1 MITGKILRDSIISG
15 ANLIISKKSS
25 VDELNVFPV
34 PDGDTGTNMSMTIG
48 AAKRDLANLPDDCTV
63 EKVASVTAS
72 SMLRGARGNSGVIS
86 SLLFRGFA
94 KALTGK
100 TEASAQDLAAA
111 LRSGVDAAYK
121 AVMKPTEGTM
131 LTVARVACEKAET
144 MKEENDEVVLWSAVV
159 DAAQEALDYT
169 PEQLPVLKK
178 AGVVD
183 AGGQGVVYIF
193 TGMLQFLRDGVM
205 VEGEAVT
212 EKTTAQTFKPKG
224 IYSKDL
230 ADSDYGEDD
239 HGYCTE
245 FIVYKNKI
253 ASAERLRAYLEA
265 IGNSVVVVEDDEIIK
280 CHVHTEDPGRALSEA
295 VRHGA
300 MTNLKIENM
309 DMQVEAIEEKGKG
322 LEKEQAD
329 ADSEAKFKYT
339 AVDADMPF
347 GFVAVAAGEGLESI
361 FTDLGVNAVV
371 TGGQTMNPSTD
382 DILQAVHSVGAKTVF
397 VMPNNKNIIM
407 ADEQAASLADREVVV
422 LPTRTIPQGIT
433 AMLNFDP
440 EMDAKQ
446 NTINMNIA
454 AQNVQTGS
462 VTFAARN
469 SDFDGHKIK
478 EGEILA
484 LENGKLAFT
493 EKSIEKA
500 AIKLA
505 KNMVKKDTSFI
516 TVIYG
521 EGISETEAEIV
532 CEGIRAKVG
541 KNIEVSAIKGDQPVY
556 YYFISVE

>member
-15 ANLIISKKSS
+15 ANLLISKKAS

-63 EKVASVTAS
+63 DKVASQAAS

-86 SLLFRGFA
+86 SLLFRGFS
-94 KALTGK
+94 KALAGK

-144 MKEENDEVVLWSAVV
+144 LTEENDEAVLWAAVV
-159 DAAQEALDYT
+159 DAAQAALDYT

-193 TGMLQFLRDGVM
+193 RGMLSVLKDGVM

-212 EKTTAQTFKPKG
+212 EKTSGQTYAPKG

-230 ADSDYGEDD
+230 SENDGEDE

-245 FIVYKNKI
+245 FIVYKHKN

-329 ADSEAKFKYT
+329 AESDSKFKYA
-339 AVDADMPF
+339 AVDADNPF
-347 GFVAVAAGEGLESI
+347 GFVAVAAGAGLESI
-361 FTDLGVNAVV
+361 FADLGAEAVV

-382 DILQAVHSVGAKTVF
+382 DILQAVQSVPAKTVF
-397 VMPNNKNIIM
+397 VLPNNKNIIM
-407 ADEQAASLADREVVV
+407 AAEQAASLADREVVV

-433 AMLNFDP
+433 SMLNFDP
-440 EMDAKQ
+440 DMDAKQ

-462 VTFAARN
+462 ITFAARN

-484 LENGKLAFT
+484 LDNGKLSFT

-500 AIKLA
+500 AIKLTR
-505 KNMVKKDTSFI
+505 NMVKKDTNFI

-521 EGISETEAEIV
+521 EGISEDDANAV
-532 CEGIRAKVG
+532 CEGIRAKVA
-541 KNIEVSAIKGDQPVY
+541 KHIEVSAIKGDQPVY

>member
-1 MITGKILRDSIISG
+1 MITGKTLRDSIISG
-15 ANLIISKKSS
+15 ANLIINKKSS

-63 EKVASVTAS
+63 EKVAATTAS

-94 KALTGK
+94 KALAGK
-100 TEASAQDLAAA
+100 TEASAQDLVAA

-144 MKEENDEVVLWSAVV
+144 LTEENDEAALWAAVV
-159 DAAQEALDYT
+159 DAAQAALDYT

-193 TGMLQFLRDGVM
+193 RGMLSVLKDGVM
-205 VEGEAVT
+205 VEGEEVSQ
-212 EKTTAQTFKPKG
+212 KTSGQTFAPKG
-224 IYSKDL
+224 IYSKDIE
-230 ADSDYGEDD
+230 AEGEDE

-245 FIVYKNKI
+245 FIVYKNKT
-253 ASAERLRAYLEA
+253 ASAEKLRAYLEA

-329 ADSEAKFKYT
+329 AESDSKFKYA

-347 GFVAVAAGEGLESI
+347 GFVAVAAGEGLENI
-361 FTDLGVNAVV
+361 FTDLGANAVV

-382 DILQAVHSVGAKTVF
+382 DILQAVQSVPAKTVF
-397 VMPNNKNIIM
+397 VLPNNKNIIM
-407 ADEQAASLADREVVV
+407 AAEQAASLADREVVV

-440 EMDAKQ
+440 DSDTKQ

-454 AQNVQTGS
+454 SQSVQTGS
-462 VTFAARN
+462 VTFAARD

-493 EKSIEKA
+493 SNSIEKA
-500 AIKLA
+500 AVKLA
-505 KNMVKKDTSFI
+505 KNMVNKDTNFI

-521 EGISETEAEIV
+521 EGVSDEDAEAV

-541 KNIEVSAIKGDQPVY
+541 KAIEVSALKGDQPVY

>member
-144 MKEENDEVVLWSAVV
+144 MKEETDEVVLWSAVV

-245 FIVYKNKI
+245 FIVYKNKV

-347 GFVAVAAGEGLESI
+347 SFVAVAAGEGLESI

-407 ADEQAASLADREVVV
+407 AAEQAASLADREVVV

>member
-15 ANLIISKKSS
+15 ANLLISKKAS

-63 EKVASVTAS
+63 DKVASQAAS

-94 KALTGK
+94 KALAGK
-100 TEASAQDLAAA
+100 TEATAQDLVAA

-144 MKEENDEVVLWSAVV
+144 MPEENDEVALWSAVV
-159 DAAQEALDYT
+159 DAAQAALDYT

-193 TGMLQFLRDGVM
+193 RGMLQYLRDGVM
-205 VEGEAVT
+205 VEGEAV
-212 EKTTAQTFKPKG
+212 EAKSSGQTYAPKG

-230 ADSDYGEDD
+230 SENDGDD
-239 HGYCTE
+239 EHGYCTE
-245 FIVYKNKI
+245 FIVYKNKT

-329 ADSEAKFKYT
+329 AESDSKFKYA
-339 AVDADMPF
+339 AVDADNPF

-361 FTDLGVNAVV
+361 FSDLGVNAVV

-382 DILQAVHSVGAKTVF
+382 DILQAVQSVPAKTIF
-397 VMPNNKNIIM
+397 VLPNNKNIIM
-407 ADEQAASLADREVVV
+407 AAEQAASIADREVVV

-440 EMDAKQ
+440 DMDAKQ

-484 LENGKLAFT
+484 LENGKLSFT

-500 AIKLA
+500 AIKLTR
-505 KNMVKKDTSFI
+505 NMVKKDTNFI

-521 EGISETEAEIV
+521 EGISEDDANAV

>member
-1 MITGKILRDSIISG
+1 MITGKTLRDSIISG
-15 ANLIISKKSS
+15 ANLLISKKGS

-63 EKVASVTAS
+63 EKVASQAAS

-144 MKEENDEVVLWSAVV
+144 LTEENDEAVLWEAVV
-159 DAAQEALDYT
+159 DAAQAALDYT

-193 TGMLQFLRDGVM
+193 RGMLSVLKDGVM
-205 VEGEAVT
+205 VEGEAVS
-212 EKTTAQTFKPKG
+212 EKTSGQTYAPKG

-230 ADSDYGEDD
+230 SENDGEDE

-245 FIVYKNKI
+245 FIVYKNKA
-253 ASAERLRAYLEA
+253 ASAEKLRAYLEA
-265 IGNSVVVVEDDEIIK
+265 IGNSVVVVEDEEIIK

-329 ADSEAKFKYT
+329 AESDSKFKYA
-339 AVDADMPF
+339 AVDAEVPF
-347 GFVAVAAGEGLESI
+347 GFVAVAAGEGLENI
-361 FTDLGVNAVV
+361 FADLGADAVV

-382 DILQAVHSVGAKTVF
+382 DILQAVQSVGAKTVF
-397 VMPNNKNIIM
+397 VLPNNKNIIM
-407 ADEQAASLADREVVV
+407 AAEQAASLADREVVV

-440 EMDAKQ
+440 ESDAKQ

-454 AQNVQTGS
+454 SQNVQTGS
-462 VTFAARN
+462 VTFAARD

-484 LENGKLAFT
+484 LENGKLSFT
-493 EKSIEKA
+493 SNSIEKA
-500 AIKLA
+500 AVKLTR
-505 KNMVKKDTSFI
+505 NMVKKDTNFI

-521 EGISETEAEIV
+521 EGISDEDAEAV
-532 CEGIRAKVG
+532 CEGIRAKVNKG
-541 KNIEVSAIKGDQPVY
+541 IEVSALKGDQPVY

>member
-144 MKEENDEVVLWSAVV
+144 MTEENDEVVLWSAVV

-205 VEGEAVT
+205 VEGEAV
-212 EKTTAQTFKPKG
+212 EGKTSGQTYAPKG

-230 ADSDYGEDD
+230 SENDGEDE

-245 FIVYKNKI
+245 FIVYKNKA

-329 ADSEAKFKYT
+329 ADSDSKFKYA
-339 AVDADMPF
+339 AVDADNPF
-347 GFVAVAAGEGLESI
+347 GFVAVAAGAGLENI
-361 FTDLGVNAVV
+361 FADLGADAVV

-382 DILQAVHSVGAKTVF
+382 DILQAVQSVPAKTVF
-397 VMPNNKNIIM
+397 VLPNNKNIIM
-407 ADEQAASLADREVVV
+407 AAEQAASIADREVVV

-484 LENGKLAFT
+484 LENGKLSFT

-505 KNMVKKDTSFI
+505 KNMVKKDSSFI

-532 CEGIRAKVG
+532 CEGIRTKVS

>member
-15 ANLIISKKSS
+15 ANLLISKKSS

-48 AAKRDLANLPDDCTV
+48 AAKRDLAGLPDDCTV
-63 EKVASVTAS
+63 EKVAAQAAS

-86 SLLFRGFA
+86 SLLFRGFS
-94 KALTGK
+94 KALAGK
-100 TEASAQDLAAA
+100 SEATAQDLAAA

-144 MKEENDEVVLWSAVV
+144 MPEENDEVALWSAVV
-159 DAAQEALDYT
+159 DAAQAALDYT

-193 TGMLQFLRDGVM
+193 RGMLQYLRDGVM
-205 VEGEAVT
+205 VEGEAV
-212 EKTTAQTFKPKG
+212 ESKSSAQTYAPKG

-230 ADSDYGEDD
+230 SENDGEDE

-245 FIVYKNKI
+245 FIVYKHKN

-329 ADSEAKFKYT
+329 AESESKFKYA
-339 AVDADMPF
+339 AVDADNPF

-361 FTDLGVNAVV
+361 FSDLGVNAVV

-382 DILQAVHSVGAKTVF
+382 DILQAVQSVPAKTIF
-397 VMPNNKNIIM
+397 VLPNNKNIIM
-407 ADEQAASLADREVVV
+407 AAEQAASIADREVVV

-440 EMDAKQ
+440 DMDAKQ

-462 VTFAARN
+462 ITFAARN

-484 LENGKLAFT
+484 LDNGKLAFT

-500 AIKLA
+500 AIKLT
-505 KNMVKKDTSFI
+505 KNMVKKDTNFI

-521 EGISETEAEIV
+521 EGISEDDANAV

>member
-15 ANLIISKKSS
+15 ANLLISKKAS

-63 EKVASVTAS
+63 DKVASQAAS

-86 SLLFRGFA
+86 SLLFRGFS
-94 KALTGK
+94 KALAGK

-144 MKEENDEVVLWSAVV
+144 MPEETDEVALWTAVV
-159 DAAQEALDYT
+159 DAAQAALDYT

-193 TGMLQFLRDGVM
+193 RGMLQFLRDGVM
-205 VEGEAVT
+205 VEGEAV
-212 EKTTAQTFKPKG
+212 EGKTSGQTYAPKG

-230 ADSDYGEDD
+230 SENDGEDE

-245 FIVYKNKI
+245 FIVYKHKN

-329 ADSEAKFKYT
+329 SESESKFKYA
-339 AVDADMPF
+339 AVDDDMPF

-361 FTDLGVNAVV
+361 FSDLGVNAVV

-382 DILQAVHSVGAKTVF
+382 DILQAVQSVPAKTVF
-397 VMPNNKNIIM
+397 VLPNNKNIIM
-407 ADEQAASLADREVVV
+407 AAEQAASIADREVVV

-433 AMLNFDP
+433 SMLNFDP
-440 EMDAKQ
+440 DMDAKQ
-446 NTINMNIA
+446 NAINMNIA

-462 VTFAARN
+462 ITFAARN

-484 LENGKLAFT
+484 LENGKLSFT

-500 AIKLA
+500 AIKLTR
-505 KNMVKKDTSFI
+505 NMVKKDTNFI

-521 EGISETEAEIV
+521 EGISEDDANAV